1 MAHCIRLGVVGTG
14 RIGRV
19 HVQTITQR
27 LPQAQ
32 IVAVTD
38 VNQSA
43 AAAVAEAFGVG
54 RVAPDYD
61 ALLADGQIDAV
72 LICSATDTHADFI
85 IKAAQA
91 HKHIFCEKPIAA
103 DLAQIDAALQAVEA
117 AGVQLMIGFNRRFD
131 ANHQR
136 IRAAIDA
143 GEIGTPH
150 LLHIISRDPAPP
162 PLSYIQV
169 SGGLFFDM
177 TIHDFDM
184 ARFLLG
190 EVTEVYA
197 TAGVLVDPAIG
208 AAGDVDTAVIT
219 LKFANGAI
227 GTIDNSRQAVYGYD
241 QRVEVFGS
249 GGVARSDNLFAD
261 AVTVSTRQSVY
272 RGLPLNFF
280 MERYI
285 ASYQAEIA
293 AFVQCLIAGQPMPV
307 TGIDGRVPVL
317 MAMAAHRSYQENRP
331 VRLDEVAAQST

>member
-1 MAHCIRLGVVGTG
+1 MAHHIRLGVVGTG

-19 HVQTITQR
+19 HIQTITQR
-27 LPQAQ
+27 LPQAR
-32 IVAVTD
+32 IAVVTD
-38 VNQSA
+38 VNQQA
-43 AAAVAEAFGVG
+43 AAAVAEAFGIA

-61 ALLADGQIDAV
+61 AMLADDQIDAV
-72 LICSATDTHADFI
+72 LICSGTDTHADFI

-103 DLAQIDAALQAVEA
+103 ELSQIDAALQAVEA

-150 LLHIISRDPAPP
+150 LLHIISRDPSPP
-162 PLSYIQV
+162 PLDYVRV
-169 SGGLFFDM
+169 SGGMFFDM

-184 ARFLLG
+184 ARFLFG
-190 EVTEVYA
+190 EVTEIYA

-208 AAGDVDTAVIT
+208 EVGDVDTAVIT
-219 LKFANGAI
+219 LKFASGAM

-241 QRVEVFGS
+241 QRVEAFGS
-249 GGVARSDNLFAD
+249 EGVARSDNLFAD
-261 AVTVSTRQSVY
+261 AVTLSNRANVY

-280 MERYI
+280 MERYTP
-285 ASYQAEIA
+285 SYQAEIA
-293 AFVQCLIAGQPMPV
+293 AFVECLLTGQPMPV
-307 TGIDGRVPVL
+307 TGIDGRIPVL
-317 MAMAAHRSYQENRP
+317 MAMAARRSYHENRP
-331 VRLDEVAAQST
+331 VRLDEILNS